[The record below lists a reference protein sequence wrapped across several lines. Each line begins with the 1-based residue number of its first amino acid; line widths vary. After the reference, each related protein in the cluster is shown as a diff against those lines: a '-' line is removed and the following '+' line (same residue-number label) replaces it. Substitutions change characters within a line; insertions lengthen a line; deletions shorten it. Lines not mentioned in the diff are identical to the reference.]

1 MYGPAAKDQ
10 AFNAF
15 LDYTGLLGKQRIKN
29 SDMSR
34 LFVIIAILCMA
45 APPAANAGPFN
56 DYDRISATIFAYY
69 RIGEDAYPDSN
80 LSTAVFAAHIQEL
93 ADGNYNVVALPDLVN
108 ALKTDTPLPENA
120 VVLTFDGG
128 YRSVLE
134 NAFPLLEE
142 HGFPYT
148 IFIAANQAG
157 ESGGQYLDWAD
168 IKKLHRSDLATI
180 GMHPAAYTGLYS
192 EGDTAIRKN
201 LNTALGDFEKHLGIR
216 PDFFAYPFG
225 EFDAPYAAILADYN
239 FTAIMGQNSGVTYNG
254 SDLSALP
261 RFLMT
266 DAYGD
271 LERFR
276 MAAQAKPL
284 PVSDVQPATTIVND
298 NPPAIGFT
306 LHPDFIASAETLGCY
321 ASNQDRPAVEKLG
334 NDRFELRL
342 SHPFTEDRARINCT
356 LPAGKNDNGETI
368 WRWFGLLFTMGQ
380 SVMDETAPLE
390 P

>member
-1 MYGPAAKDQ
+1 
-10 AFNAF
+10 
-15 LDYTGLLGKQRIKN
+15 
-29 SDMSR
+29 MSR
-34 LFVIIAILCMA
+34 LFVIIAMLCMA
-45 APPAANAGPFN
+45 APSAAMAGPFN
-56 DYDRISATIFAYY
+56 DYDRISATVFAYY

-80 LSTAVFAAHIQEL
+80 LSTTVFAAHIQEL
-93 ADGNYNVVALPDLVN
+93 ADGNYNVVSLPDLVN
-108 ALKTDTPLPENA
+108 ALKTDTPLPTNA

-134 NAFPLLEE
+134 NALPLLEE

-148 IFIAANQAG
+148 VFIAANQAG
-157 ESGGQYLDWAD
+157 ESGGQYMNWED
-168 IKKLHRSDLATI
+168 IKKLGHSGLATI
-180 GMHPAAYTGLYS
+180 GMHPASYAALYS

-201 LNTALGDFEKHLGIR
+201 LNTALGDFEKHLGAR

-225 EFDAPYAAILADYN
+225 EFDASYAGILTDYN
-239 FTAIMGQNSGVTYNG
+239 FTATMGQNSGVTYNG

-284 PVSDVQPATTIVND
+284 PVSDVQPATTVVMD

-306 LHPDFIASAETLGCY
+306 LHPDFAGAAENLGCY
-321 ASNQDRPAVEKLG
+321 ASNQDKPAVEKLG
-334 NDRFELRL
+334 EDRFELRL
-342 SHPFTEDRARINCT
+342 SQPFTEDRARINCT

-368 WRWFGLLFTMGQ
+368 WRWFGLLFTYTEPAITED
-380 SVMDETAPLE
+380 VPLL